1 MCGVRIVGW
10 ARFGG
15 VAGRGATWLRGGL
28 AFALVALLVAIGVV
42 VTSRDSTDD
51 DLGAAQR
58 EVAAA
63 ARTEALAFLTVD
75 HADMDPL
82 IDAVLAGATGD
93 FADQYAAQRD
103 MLTSE
108 AIRTE
113 ATSTGEVVALGVG
126 SLDDDA
132 ATVLVAANSTVTNTG
147 TDGEGQVRYY
157 RLRLDLVREGERW
170 LTSDVE
176 FVR

>member
-1 MCGVRIVGW
+1 MG
-10 ARFGG
+10 ARGSRW
-15 VAGRGATWLRGGL
+15 VIGGL
-28 AFALVALLVAIGVV
+28 MVALAGLLVAIALVA
-42 VTSRDSTDD
+42 TSRESADE
-51 DLGAAQR
+51 DLTAAQR
-58 EVAAA
+58 EVAEA

-93 FADQYAAQRD
+93 FAEEYESQREK
-103 MLTSE
+103 LTSE

-113 ATSTGEVVALGVG
+113 ATSTPEVVALGVG
-126 SLDDDA
+126 DQDDDS

-147 TDGEGQVRYY
+147 TGSDGQVRYY

-170 LTSDVE
+170 LTSNVQ

>member
-1 MCGVRIVGW
+1 MVV
-10 ARFGG
+10 
-15 VAGRGATWLRGGL
+15 GL
-28 AFALVALLVAIGVV
+28 AVALVALLVAIGLV
-42 VTSRDSTDD
+42 VTSRDSVDD
-51 DLGAAQR
+51 DLTSAQR
-58 EVAAA
+58 EVAEA
-63 ARTEALAFLTVD
+63 ARVEALAFLTVD

-93 FADQYAAQRD
+93 FAEQYESQRD
-103 MLTSE
+103 TLTSE

-126 SLDDDA
+126 DLDDDS
-132 ATVLVAANSTVTNTG
+132 ATVLVAANSTVTNTSTG
-147 TDGEGQVRYY
+147 SEGQVRYY

-170 LTSDVE
+170 LTSNVQ